1 MKEVARLFQAFAD
14 KSSLERVSMKAIT
27 LIQTLLL
34 QKPSKK
40 SKIKDHISHLKRRL
54 DLWSSGDIQQLLD
67 KGRCIQARMIS
78 RIAPSKNDVDEILD
92 GTGEGSECPEL
103 SFS

>member
-1 MKEVARLFQAFAD
+1 MSVRSQ
-14 KSSLERVSMKAIT
+14 
-27 LIQTLLL
+27 
-34 QKPSKK
+34 
-40 SKIKDHISHLKRRL
+40 
-54 DLWSSGDIQQLLD
+54 WSSGDIQQLLD
-67 KGRCIQARMIS
+67 EGQCIQARMIS